1 MHVTS
6 QHPHTSPF
14 QALPSG
20 SSAFS
25 GAGSSRSAATANA
38 SAADTGSSGSDST
51 ATITANDFLQLLV
64 TELENQDPTADTDP
78 NEYVNQL
85 VQVNSLEQLIQINQN
100 TAGSSSSGSSSSGV
114 SSSTGSTGLSPASPP
129 SAASAMPQAASAHHA
144 APGTTQAGRFS
155 PAARNPAQ
163 DISGTYPAAHG
174 NLSPNQVQPPGFS
187 AAAHRIAGALASGN
201 VAGKVP
207 EATAGK
213 AARLSPGIPAQ

>member
-1 MHVTS
+1 MHVTP

-14 QALPSG
+14 QALHSG

-38 SAADTGSSGSDST
+38 SAAGSGTNGDDST

-64 TELENQDPTADTDP
+64 TELENQDPTANTDP

-100 TAGSSSSGSSSSGV
+100 TAGSSSSGSSSSGI
-114 SSSTGSTGLSPASPP
+114 SSPTASTSASSVRPMAPAGSTDRS
-129 SAASAMPQAASAHHA
+129 SAASGHAARTSSAAQSSAH
-144 APGTTQAGRFS
+144 GIT
-155 PAARNPAQ
+155 PATNH
-163 DISGTYPAAHG
+163 AAHG

-187 AAAHRIAGALASGN
+187 AAAHQIAGSLA
-201 VAGKVP
+201 AGKSAHFP
-207 EATAGK
+207 PGTA
-213 AARLSPGIPAQ
+213 PGIPAQ